1 MFGRY
6 VCVSTMENGT
16 VVIILVVHV
25 DDIFAVGEEGKCDE
39 FGRKLNTMVPVKN
52 LGELRWYSGLYY
64 ERDLEEGTLTV
75 SQ

>member
-6 VCVSTMENGT
+6 VCVSTHGKDI

-39 FGRKLNTMVPVKN
+39 FGRK
-52 LGELRWYSGLYY
+52 
-64 ERDLEEGTLTV
+64 
-75 SQ
+75 